1 MNLLPFSVRYDMNQ
15 DPYLLFTGQ
24 QHSSGPSLIALSP
37 DGRTVGIAQES
48 SIVICNSLT
57 GEDKEVIENVHSG
70 NRSSLPFPLSTLLLT
85 VVKKPPLY
93 VIH

>member
-1 MNLLPFSVRYDMNQ
+1 MRLKSYVSCITSHLLSIQSASVIFSVRYDMNQ
-15 DPYLLFTGQ
+15 DPYLLYTGQ

-57 GEDKEVIENVHSG
+57 GVDKEVIENVHSG
-70 NRSSLPFPLSTLLLT
+70 NN
-85 VVKKPPLY
+85 
-93 VIH
+93 